1 VNIYDPIEINIPIS
15 ITLKGNMITKN
26 KDDLAKEIIT
36 ALEFIK
42 INEIEY
48 RMLYNRHT
56 LTING
61 DEANYNIFVTIIL

>member
-1 VNIYDPIEINIPIS
+1 
-15 ITLKGNMITKN
+15 MITKN